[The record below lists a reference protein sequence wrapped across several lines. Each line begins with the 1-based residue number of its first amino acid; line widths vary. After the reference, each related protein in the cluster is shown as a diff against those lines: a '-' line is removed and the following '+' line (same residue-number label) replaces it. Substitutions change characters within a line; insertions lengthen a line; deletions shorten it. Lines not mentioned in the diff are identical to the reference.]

1 MSVIDIE
8 NVPLSERA
16 DIFSAGVCKLGQL
29 LALDL
34 ADFITL
40 LELLL
45 KTARAALPEYEASVT
60 AVDPKTT
67 KH

>member
-1 MSVIDIE
+1 MAVIDAKDL
-8 NVPLSERA
+8 PLSERA

-29 LALDL
+29 LALDP

-45 KTARAALPEYEASVT
+45 KTAREALPEYEASV
-60 AVDPKTT
+60 AASDPKTT